1 MSKSLLNPF
10 SLPEKED
17 IDNIEKA
24 ISDLQIDAIVRYVF
38 VDVSKQKKILEI
50 FENLCTDKET
60 ILYRQSV
67 LRDFM
72 FNSNRSLFYNIQKIT
87 QDMEKT
93 FSNYNA
99 LVSSRLKVKSK
110 SEISLTDSQ
119 MSLKDYSLIIL
130 DLLRIYDKLD
140 EVFTNYPP
148 SSKGLQEI
156 RDKVAKKVRSKRY
169 PDLKKTLDNITKVA
183 FGYNYVVDLDDEL
196 LPKEIKYVLCNGKY
210 TGEKFTLFKKK
221 EDIGKVELNDRVTSD
236 FKAIG
241 LEAFNRVVVLL
252 EDIFEGMYDDISYLQ
267 KEFLFFEFGVYLYDI
282 LGERRIECTFPQIG
296 EYTEYK
302 NVIDS
307 YLVIKYAK
315 EDYRAKI
322 YGNDVIINQKESV
335 LLVGGNNTGKTV
347 FLRAIGISQI
357 FGQSGLYIPGDF
369 AQIQIFSDLATI
381 FSGEEKDTDV
391 GGRFEKEVIDI
402 KEIIDIVDSK
412 SLVIINEIFQST
424 FALDGQNALF
434 DILNYFTTINVS
446 WICVTHLTGILDDK
460 DNFESKV
467 KCLMTLGEEQQYKI
481 KEIDK

>member
-10 SLPEKED
+10 SLKERED
-17 IDNIEKA
+17 TLNIEKA

-38 VDVSKQKKILEI
+38 VDVAKQKKILEI
-50 FENLCTDKET
+50 FENLCTDEAT

-72 FNSNRSLFYNIQKIT
+72 FNSNRSLFYSIQKIT
-87 QDMEKT
+87 QDMDKC

-119 MSLKDYSLIIL
+119 MSLKDYSITIL
-130 DLLRIYDKLD
+130 DLLKIYDRLN

-148 SSKGLQEI
+148 ASKGLQEI
-156 RDKVAKKVRSKRY
+156 RDKVASKVKNKNY
-169 PDLKKTLDNITKVA
+169 PLLKKQLDDITKVA
-183 FGYNYVVDLDDEL
+183 FGYNYVVELDDEL
-196 LPKEIKYVLCNGKY
+196 LPKEIRYVLCNGKY

-221 EDIGKVELNDRVTSD
+221 EDAGKVDLNDRVTSD
-236 FKAIG
+236 FKSIG
-241 LEAFNRVVVLL
+241 LEAFNRVVVIL
-252 EDIFEGMYDDISYLQ
+252 EDIFEGLYDDISYLS
-267 KEFLFFEFGVYLYDI
+267 KDFLFFEFGLYLYDI
-282 LGERRIECTFPQIG
+282 LGERRIDCTFPQIG
-296 EYTEYK
+296 AYTEYK
-302 NVIDS
+302 NVADTF
-307 YLVIKYAK
+307 LVIKYAK
-315 EDYRAKI
+315 EDYNAKI
-322 YGNDVIINQKESV
+322 YGSDVLINKEESI

-347 FLRAIGISQI
+347 FLRAVGISQI
-357 FGQSGLYIPGDF
+357 FAQSGLFVPADY
-369 AQIQIFSDLATI
+369 AQIQIFNDLATI

-424 FALDGQNALF
+424 FALDGQNVLF
-434 DILNYFTTINVS
+434 DILNYFSTINVS

-460 DNFESKV
+460 DNFEKKV
-467 KCLMTLGEEQQYKI
+467 KCLQTLGKEYQYKI
-481 KEIDK
+481 KEIE